1 MTSNAPRERSGPA
14 VTGSSLQPAVQIR
27 AGWSVDRVSLA
38 FLAAL
43 LPSVA
48 VAIFADGGSS
58 VVRLFVIA
66 VAITFAWQVLFGFTR
81 GTPVG
86 WDGLVTALTMSLLL
100 PLSASLWQMALA
112 TTVGVVLGELIFGG
126 RGRSF
131 LNPAVVGLAF
141 FSFSFSADMATA
153 SAVLDPWPAFL
164 GAAMLLLFRVVSWRI
179 LIGGYAGLILASL
192 VAGPLDADIILS
204 APVAFGLVFLAA
216 DPVSAASTNPARWV
230 YGLLVGVLIVLFGTG
245 AVAVI
250 FAILL
255 ASVFAPTLDQA
266 AVRLVPKLR
275 SRAPWLS

>member
-1 MTSNAPRERSGPA
+1 VTSNAPRERSGPA

-58 VVRLFVIA
+58 VVRLCVIA

>member
-1 MTSNAPRERSGPA
+1 MTFNAPRERSGPA
-14 VTGSSLQPAVQIR
+14 VAGSSLQPGVQIR

-66 VAITFAWQVLFGFTR
+66 VAITFAWQVLFGLTR

-164 GAAMLLLFRVVSWRI
+164 GAAMLLLFRVISWRI
-179 LIGGYAGLILASL
+179 LLGGYAGLILASL

-266 AVRLVPKLR
+266 AVRLMPKLR